1 MAFPILL
8 ALTIAEKLLVMY
20 ENRRNKH
27 EKVTNTHFKSTLL
40 ERVHVLAAA
49 KRKRADEDRRSTDGK

>member
-40 ERVHVLAAA
+40 ERVHLAMDA
-49 KRKRADEDRRSTDGK
+49 RRRQSTGDQRSTDGK